1 MMEVELMKIFNSFT
15 LKAIAIITM
24 LMDHIYTYLNGIY
37 DIPIWFG
44 YLGKLSAP
52 IFFFLIVEGFFYTK
66 SRMKYLGRLFLF
78 GLIMIGIDNIL
89 GIHNNIF
96 LSLALSIVILLILEY
111 GKAVNTKKTYITTTV
126 MVIGLGIVYMFT
138 EASIYGLGMTLIF
151 YFFRNKKLTLS
162 LTYMF
167 FSILPIVSILFGQ
180 GAYEQVMIFDYQWM
194 MIFSLPLILL
204 YNGKLGLKN
213 SFTKWMFYVF
223 YPAHLIII
231 QLIRL

>member
-1 MMEVELMKIFNSFT
+1 MKIFNSFT
-15 LKAIAIITM
+15 LKVIAIITM
-24 LMDHIYTYLNGIY
+24 LMNHIYTYLSGIY

-111 GKAVNTKKTYITTTV
+111 GKAVNTKKTYITTMI
-126 MVIGLGIVYMFT
+126 MVIALGIVYMFT
-138 EASIYGLGMTLIF
+138 EASIYGLEMTLIF

-167 FSILPIVSILFGQ
+167 FSILPIVPILFGQ
-180 GAYEQVMIFDYQWM
+180 GAYEQLMIFDYQWM

-231 QLIRL
+231 QLIAKII

>member
-1 MMEVELMKIFNSFT
+1 MKILNSFT
-15 LKAIAIITM
+15 LKVIAIITM

-89 GIHNNIF
+89 EIHNNIF
-96 LSLALSIVILLILEY
+96 LSLTLSVVTLLILEY
-111 GKAVNTKKTYITTTV
+111 GKAVNTRKMYITTTI
-126 MVIGLGIVYMFT
+126 MVIALGIVYMFT
-138 EASIYGLGMTLIF
+138 EASIYGFGMTLLF
-151 YFFRNKKLTLS
+151 YFFRNKKLILS
-162 LTYMF
+162 LAYMG
-167 FSILPIVSILFGQ
+167 FSILPIVPILFGQ
-180 GAYEQVMIFDYQWM
+180 GSYEQLMIFDYQWM

-213 SFTKWMFYVF
+213 SFAKWMFYVF

-231 QLIRL
+231 QLIAKII